1 MSELFMAVS
10 PVTDLEKQVRIA
22 VESGYSVEQVVKCL
36 EAIASSCQF
45 VAQDMRECPELYSGQ
60 GGD

>member
-1 MSELFMAVS
+1 MAKLFLAVS
-10 PVTDLEKQVRIA
+10 PVTDLEQQVKIA
-22 VESGYSVEQVVKCL
+22 VESGYSVQEVIECL

-60 GGD
+60 RGD